1 MSQKPERSR
10 PAARSTL
17 VPSVEP
23 INTGTA
29 PTPQASP
36 EPAASTP
43 AAPTQRAAAPKA
55 TPPTAAGTKT
65 TSTTV
70 SLKMNDALIAQ
81 AKTAVLK
88 TAGTEGGY
96 KSFAALVQGGLER
109 ELQRLAS
116 EFNGGAPFEA
126 HEGEFRRGRPLS

>member
-23 INTGTA
+23 INTGT
-29 PTPQASP
+29 PSTPQPNP
-36 EPAASTP
+36 EPAV
-43 AAPTQRAAAPKA
+43 AAPQRAAAPKA
-55 TPPTAAGTKT
+55 APPTAAASPRAG
-65 TSTTV
+65 STTV

-88 TAGTEGGY
+88 TAGSEGGY
-96 KSFAALVQGGLER
+96 KSFVALVQAGLER
-109 ELQRLAS
+109 ELQRLAN
-116 EFNGGAPFEA
+116 EFNEGAPFEE